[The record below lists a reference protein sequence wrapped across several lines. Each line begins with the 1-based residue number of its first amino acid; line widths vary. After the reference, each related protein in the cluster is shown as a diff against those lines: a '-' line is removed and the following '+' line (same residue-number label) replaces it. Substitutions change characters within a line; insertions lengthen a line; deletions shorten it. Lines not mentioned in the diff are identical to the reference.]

1 MIGSFL
7 LDTHALLW
15 AIDGSKKLSKT
26 ARRILADEQSDLVVS
41 IASLWE
47 VGLKH
52 QAGKLELGQPL
63 NRFLGGIFEQSAWR
77 VLPVM
82 EGHLLALCTLPM
94 LHKDPF
100 DRMLVAQ
107 AKAEGL
113 TLLTV
118 DPAIAQYGVP
128 ITW

>member
-1 MIGSFL
+1 MNESFL

-15 AIDGSKKLSKT
+15 AIDGSKRLSRT
-26 ARRILADEQSDLVVS
+26 ARRILADDQSDLVVS

-47 VGLKH
+47 IALKH
-52 QAGKLELGQPL
+52 QAGKLELGLSL
-63 NRFLGGIFEQSAWR
+63 NRFLAGICEQSAWR
-77 VLPVM
+77 VLPVV
-82 EGHLLALCTLPM
+82 EGHLLALCGLPM

-107 AKAEGL
+107 AKAGGL

-118 DPAIAQYGVP
+118 DPAISQYGVP
-128 ITW
+128 VAW